1 MPSRHLWLVAAL
13 FGLSVVVLGAW
24 GTHGLSDQLDARAL
38 NAWHTGVRYQAWH
51 TLAFMMI
58 LIWREVV
65 ALAGQRLVLI
75 FWGTGVVLFSGSLYL
90 LALGGP
96 ALLGPI
102 TPLGG
107 LLMMAGWV
115 MLGVTALRRRLEP
128 S

>member
-1 MPSRHLWLVAAL
+1 MPSRLLWLFAAL
-13 FGLSVVVLGAW
+13 SGLSVVMLGAW
-24 GTHGLSDQLDARAL
+24 GAHGLADQLDERAL
-38 NAWHTGVRYQAWH
+38 DAWHTGVRYQAWH

-58 LIWREVV
+58 LIWRESVP
-65 ALAGQRLVLI
+65 LKGQRPVLTL
-75 FWGTGVVLFSGSLYL
+75 WGVGMLLFCGSLYL

-107 LLMMAGWV
+107 LVMMAGWV
-115 MLGVTALRRRLEP
+115 MLGVTALRRRPEP

>member
-1 MPSRHLWLVAAL
+1 MPSRLLWLVVAL
-13 FGLSVVVLGAW
+13 SGLAVVVLGAW
-24 GTHGLSDQLDARAL
+24 GAHGLADRLDADAL

-58 LIWREVV
+58 LVWRESV
-65 ALAGQRLVLI
+65 ALRGQCLVLAL
-75 FWGTGVVLFSGSLYL
+75 WGTGVALFCGSLYL

-96 ALLGPI
+96 ALLGPV

-107 LLMMAGWV
+107 LVMMAGWV

>member
-1 MPSRHLWLVAAL
+1 MPSRPLWLVAAL
-13 FGLSVVVLGAW
+13 SGLGVVILGAW
-24 GTHGLSDQLDARAL
+24 GAHGLADQLDARAL

-65 ALAGQRLVLI
+65 ALVGQRLVLGL
-75 FWGTGVVLFSGSLYL
+75 WGIGVVLFSGSLYL

-107 LLMMAGWV
+107 LAMMAGWV
-115 MLGVTALRRRLEP
+115 MLAVTALRRRPEP

>member
-1 MPSRHLWLVAAL
+1 MPSRLLWLAVAL
-13 FGLSVVVLGAW
+13 SGLGVVILGAW
-24 GTHGLSDQLDARAL
+24 GAHGLADRLDAQAL

-65 ALAGQRLVLI
+65 PLVGQRFVLGL
-75 FWGTGVVLFSGSLYL
+75 WGIGVVLFSGSLYL

-107 LLMMAGWV
+107 LAMMAGWA
-115 MLGVTALRRRLEP
+115 MLGVTALRRRPEP